1 MAGQLRTLADIAV
14 AGFRLGRRDAE
25 GHQIAGRRRTRR
37 SVDRA
42 VESIGVPDHMV
53 GRQQEQQGV
62 GVLFGDDQCR
72 DGSRG
77 SRVAADRLQC
87 DGERS
92 YGDFTQLLGDDEAV
106 LVIADHQRS
115 CETLTHDAAHRVLQ
129 HGPLANQREK
139 LLGVAFPRN
148 RPEA

>member
-1 MAGQLRTLADIAV
+1 
-14 AGFRLGRRDAE
+14 
-25 GHQIAGRRRTRR
+25 
-37 SVDRA
+37 
-42 VESIGVPDHMV
+42 MV

-62 GVLFGDDQCR
+62 RVLFGDDQGR
-72 DGSRG
+72 DGCRG
-77 SRVAADRLQC
+77 GRVAADRLQR

-92 YGDFTQLLGDDEAV
+92 HGDFAQLLGDDEAV

-115 CETLTHDAAHRVLQ
+115 RETLTHDAAHRVLQ
-129 HGPLANQREK
+129 HGPLTNQREK